1 MFTGIV
7 EELGKVESIF
17 RNGSSLILNIN
28 CSFARELEIGES
40 VAVNGTCLTVSEKT
54 ENSFCADATPE
65 TFRRTSLGELSS
77 GSFVN
82 LERAMKL
89 NGRFGGHIVSGHV
102 DGTGKIA
109 SFENEENAVNIKIE
123 VSKNLGKYI
132 IEKGSVCVDGT
143 SLTVTNVSQKN
154 GKFYFSISMI
164 PHTWKN
170 TIFSQ
175 KKPGS
180 LVNIECDLIG
190 KYIEHFM
197 NFDSEGETKK
207 AEINEEEKN
216 KELTDEELE
225 NFMMNFKSF
234 H

>member
-17 RNGSSLILNIN
+17 RNGSSLILNIK

-65 TFRRTSLGELSS
+65 TFRRTSLGELSN
-77 GSFVN
+77 GSLVN
-82 LERAMKL
+82 LERAMKI
-89 NGRFGGHIVSGHV
+89 NGRFGGHIVSGHI
-102 DGTGKIA
+102 DGTGKIID
-109 SFENEENAVNIKIE
+109 FENEENAVNIKIE

-143 SLTVTNVSQKN
+143 SLTVANISQKDS
-154 GKFYFSISMI
+154 KFYFSVSMI

-175 KKPGS
+175 KKTGAS
-180 LVNIECDLIG
+180 VNIECDLIG

-197 NFDSEGETKK
+197 TFDSADEIKK
-207 AEINEEEKN
+207 NELYEEKN
-216 KELTDEELE
+216 QELSEEELQ